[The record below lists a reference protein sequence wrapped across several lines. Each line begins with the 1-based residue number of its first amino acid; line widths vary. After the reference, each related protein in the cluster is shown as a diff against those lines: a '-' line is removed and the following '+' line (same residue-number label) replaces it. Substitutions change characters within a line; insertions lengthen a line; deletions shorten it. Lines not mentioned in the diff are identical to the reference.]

1 MRILATA
8 VLSFLVWLAVTW
20 TFDAGSLATGAF
32 VSAALA
38 WALRGIEIEEM
49 RILLVPRRLFWA
61 LAYVPVLFL
70 YIVRSNLD
78 VAYRVIHPKLPIRPG
93 ITKARTTLT
102 SLSAR
107 VLLANSVTLTPG
119 TMSVDLVGDVLY
131 VHRIYVPE
139 KDPDGQTQRELAPF
153 ESFCR
158 RIFE

>member
-1 MRILATA
+1 MMVLATA
-8 VLSFLVWLAVTW
+8 VLSFLVWLVVTW
-20 TFDAGSLATGAF
+20 TFDAGSLTTGAI

-38 WALRGIEIEEM
+38 WAFRRVEMDEM

-61 LAYVPVLFL
+61 LAFVPVLFL

-78 VAYRVIHPKLPIRPG
+78 VAYRVVHPKLPIRPG

-102 SLSAR
+102 SLPAR

-139 KDPDGQTQRELAPF
+139 KDADGETQRELAPF
-153 ESFCR
+153 ESFFR

>member
-1 MRILATA
+1 MMVLATA
-8 VLSFLVWLAVTW
+8 VLSFLVWLVVTW
-20 TFDAGSLATGAF
+20 TFDASSLTTGAI

-38 WALRGIEIEEM
+38 WAFRRVEMDEM

-61 LAYVPVLFL
+61 LAFVPVLFL

-78 VAYRVIHPKLPIRPG
+78 VAYRVIHAKLPIRPG

-102 SLSAR
+102 SLPAR

-139 KDPDGQTQRELAPF
+139 KDPDGATQRELAPF

>member
-1 MRILATA
+1 MKVLATT
-8 VLSFLVWLAVTW
+8 VLAFGVWLVVTS
-20 TFDAGSLATGAF
+20 TFDAASLGAGA
-32 VSAALA
+32 VVAIAVA
-38 WALRGIEIEEM
+38 WAFRRVEM
-49 RILLVPRRLFWA
+49 DEVRVLLLPHRLLWA

-78 VAYRVIHPKLPIRPG
+78 VAYRVIHPRMPIRPG
-93 ITKARTTLT
+93 ITRVRTRLT
-102 SLSAR
+102 SVPGR

-139 KDPDGQTQRELAPF
+139 TDPDGTTEREIAPF
-153 ESFCR
+153 ESMIR

>member
-8 VLSFLVWLAVTW
+8 VLSFLVWLVVTW
-20 TFDAGSLATGAF
+20 TFDAGSLATGAI

-38 WALRGIEIEEM
+38 WAFRRSEAEET
-49 RILLVPRRLFWA
+49 RVLLAPRRLFWI
-61 LAYVPVLFL
+61 LAYLPVLFF
-70 YIVRSNLD
+70 YIVKANLD

-102 SLSAR
+102 STAAR
-107 VLLANSVTLTPG
+107 VFLANSVTLTPG
-119 TMSVDLVGDVLY
+119 TMSVDLVDDVLY

-139 KDPDGQTQRELAPF
+139 EDPDGATQLELAPF
-153 ESFCR
+153 EFYLR

>member
-1 MRILATA
+1 MMVLATA
-8 VLSFLVWLAVTW
+8 VLSFLVWLVVTW
-20 TFDAGSLATGAF
+20 TFDAGSIGAGAV
-32 VSAALA
+32 VSVALA
-38 WALRGIEIEEM
+38 WAVRHVEMEEM

-61 LAYVPVLFL
+61 FAYVPVLFL

-102 SLSAR
+102 SLPAR
-107 VLLANSVTLTPG
+107 VLLANSITLTPG
-119 TMSVDLVGDVLY
+119 TMSVDLVDDVLY

-139 KDPDGQTQRELAPF
+139 EDPDGATTRELAPF
-153 ESFCR
+153 EYFLR